1 MKQVFEDMILI
12 ILLTMI
18 AVVGSCMISANLEIT
33 QAREFHA
40 NAIERIQASH
50 FDDSVIN
57 ELIESAPNQQ
67 PEWILEVKTV
77 SVYDDRKDMKVVLKY
92 KITPLPLIEDRDYRT
107 ITGIAR

>member
-33 QAREFHA
+33 QAREF
-40 NAIERIQASH
+40 QASH
-50 FDDSVIN
+50 FDESVIN
-57 ELIESAPNQQ
+57 ELIAAAPNQQ

-107 ITGIAR
+107 ITGFAR

>member
-50 FDDSVIN
+50 FDESVIN
-57 ELIESAPNQQ
+57 ELIAAAPNQQ
-67 PEWILEVKTV
+67 PE
-77 SVYDDRKDMKVVLKY
+77 Y

-107 ITGIAR
+107 ITGFAR

>member
-50 FDDSVIN
+50 FDESVIN
-57 ELIESAPNQQ
+57 ELI
-67 PEWILEVKTV
+67 
-77 SVYDDRKDMKVVLKY
+77 VVLKY

-107 ITGIAR
+107 ITGFAR

>member
-40 NAIERIQASH
+40 NAIERIQPLTLMSLLSMNLLQQH
-50 FDDSVIN
+50 QIN
-57 ELIESAPNQQ
+57 SQNGYS
-67 PEWILEVKTV
+67 K
-77 SVYDDRKDMKVVLKY
+77 
-92 KITPLPLIEDRDYRT
+92 
-107 ITGIAR
+107 